1 MKYENFLKI
10 LVETRSREHVEE
22 CIETFK
28 LINSG
33 KSMELQLFKEELKG
47 C

>member
-22 CIETFK
+22 CIENFK

-33 KSMELQLFKEELKG
+33 NVWNYNYLKKN
-47 C
+47 